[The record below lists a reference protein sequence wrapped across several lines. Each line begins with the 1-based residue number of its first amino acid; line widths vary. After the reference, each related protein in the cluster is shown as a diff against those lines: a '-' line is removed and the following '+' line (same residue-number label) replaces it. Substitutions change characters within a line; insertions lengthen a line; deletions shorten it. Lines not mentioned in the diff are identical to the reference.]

1 MVDPALSGDAVAW
14 QGRGQL
20 YPPAGLDH
28 GDLDNGL
35 AERDGAKHVDRDAA
49 DPKRPLDTLVDRMG
63 KEGSRRSA
71 VLSRTVPRALGR
83 PGRLVS
89 LVPAGQIIGLGFFR
103 PATCGASRVPVHS
116 GA

>member
-35 AERDGAKHVDRDAA
+35 AERDGAEHPRTS
-49 DPKRPLDTLVDRMG
+49 PF
-63 KEGSRRSA
+63 GSLTFQTRSA
-71 VLSRTVPRALGR
+71 
-83 PGRLVS
+83 
-89 LVPAGQIIGLGFFR
+89 II
-103 PATCGASRVPVHS
+103 
-116 GA
+116 